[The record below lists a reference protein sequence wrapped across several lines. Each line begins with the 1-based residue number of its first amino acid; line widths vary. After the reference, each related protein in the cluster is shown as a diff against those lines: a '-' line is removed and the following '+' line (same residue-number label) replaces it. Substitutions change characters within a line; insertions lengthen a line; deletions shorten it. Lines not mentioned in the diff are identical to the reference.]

1 METTLKFL
9 KQLAKNNRKE
19 WFDAHR
25 PTYEAAKAEFE
36 QLIRQV
42 IAKTASFD
50 PLVGSLEPK
59 QCVFRINKDVRF
71 SKDKSPY
78 KTNMGASIAPGGKKS
93 PIPGYYLHVEPG
105 KSFLAGGCWQP
116 MPEALAA
123 IRQEIDYNGQEL
135 RKILGAKDFKNFFG
149 GLSEEGKLKTAPKG
163 YDKEHP
169 DLDLLQH
176 KSFIVVHDLTD
187 AQVSDRNFPSYAAK
201 VFKAM
206 LPMNAF
212 LRNTMD
218 GQA

>member
-9 KQLAKNNRKE
+9 KQLTKNNKKE
-19 WFDAHR
+19 WFDENR
-25 PTYEAAKAEFE
+25 KTYEAAKAEFE
-36 QLIRQV
+36 ALIKSV
-42 IAKTASFD
+42 LDKTTVYDPALAGLEAK
-50 PLVGSLEPK
+50 K
-59 QCVFRINKDVRF
+59 CMFRINKDIRF

-78 KTNMGASIAPGGKKS
+78 KTNMGASMNPGGKKS
-93 PIPGYYLHVEPG
+93 PVPGYYLHVEPG

-116 MPEALAA
+116 MPDVLAA
-123 IRQEIDYNGQEL
+123 IRQEIDYNGKDF
-135 RKILGAKDFKNFFG
+135 RKILAAKDFKNYFG
-149 GLSEEGKLKTAPKG
+149 SLSEEDKLKTAPKG

-187 AQVSDRNFPSYAAK
+187 AQVLDKNFPTYAAK

-206 LPMNAF
+206 LPMNSF

-218 GQA
+218 AE